1 MCLHSLDFGAELVL
15 NLATRLGARRMRNE
29 ETTIYLAAPCPNNRP
44 IIDARR
50 RPPVPLL
57 VEAGAAEADAA
68 ERDVLPIAAAGV
80 EPVPIPLLVAVP
92 VPRLAAA

>member
-1 MCLHSLDFGAELVL
+1 MNTHSPLLRLSLVL
-15 NLATRLGARRMRNE
+15 NLAERCGCACNMRKQHF
-29 ETTIYLAAPCPNNRP
+29 YYFDPPCPNNRP

-57 VEAGAAEADAA
+57 VEAGAAEAGAA

-80 EPVPIPLLVAVP
+80 EPVPIPLLVAEP
-92 VPRLAAA
+92 VPRLGAA